1 MPDGRE
7 TVQMLREK
15 AVRCSRLAEAVW
27 DLDIERRLLEVALE
41 FAERADAKEARE
53 RAPPGRLRKSK

>member
-15 AVRCSRLAEAVW
+15 AARCRRLAEAVW
-27 DLDIERRLLEVALE
+27 DHEIERRLLEVALE
-41 FAERADAKEARE
+41 FAERADAKEARD
-53 RAPPGRLRKSK
+53 RVPSGRPRKSQ

>member
-15 AVRCSRLAEAVW
+15 AARCRRLSEAVW
-27 DLDIERRLLEVALE
+27 DHEIERRLLEVALE
-41 FAERADAKEARE
+41 FEERADANEARE
-53 RAPPGRLRKSK
+53 RALPSRPRKSQ

>member
-1 MPDGRE
+1 MPDGLE

-15 AVRCSRLAEAVW
+15 AARCRRLAEAVW
-27 DLDIERRLLEVALE
+27 DHEIECRLLEVALE
-41 FAERADAKEARE
+41 FEERADANEARE